1 MRWRAEEAPLP
12 FTGAAV
18 REPQPAISDPLEA
31 LRVLVVLLVVLLAEA
46 REGLEKEEEAAK
58 SCSSY
63 IVLTAETKHHV

>member
-46 REGLEKEEEAAK
+46 REGLEKRRRRGLERLAVFGAAL
-58 SCSSY
+58 
-63 IVLTAETKHHV
+63 VGLA